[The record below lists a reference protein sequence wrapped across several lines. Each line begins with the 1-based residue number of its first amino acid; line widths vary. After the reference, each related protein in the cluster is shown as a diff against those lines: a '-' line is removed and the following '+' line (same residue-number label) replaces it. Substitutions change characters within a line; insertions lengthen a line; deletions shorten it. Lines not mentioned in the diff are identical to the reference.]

1 MPLYSLSAM
10 DFEPQHRVPAFQDAA
25 ASICRLLILPDDPQN
40 FTSTTAI
47 AVLPNAVIASTVHA
61 QCTTERSRALAAE
74 EPDNILIHA
83 PMVAG
88 FQISQRGGT
97 DQECGMGSVYIDPN
111 EVPGIAHF
119 NDPSTHVFYVS
130 IPRSALIGMGAG
142 LDAALRTT
150 QRNSPYW
157 QLFLGYAKTLH
168 GCQAELSAE
177 AARTCTGH
185 LHDLARMALADG
197 QLIEETGPERGVR
210 AAWLHRL
217 KSDIEAQLTA
227 PDLSLDRISARQG
240 ISARYARA
248 LFAGEQTTFRDYVK
262 RRRLSLAHDMLSDPR
277 QHHRSISD
285 IAMATGFGDLSW
297 FNACYRQQYGMTPS
311 ATRAGSLGA
320 DGQ

>member
-1 MPLYSLSAM
+1 M

-40 FTSTTAI
+40 FASTTSI
-47 AVLPNAVIASTVHA
+47 AVMPDVVIASTLHA

-83 PMVAG
+83 PMMAG
-88 FQISQRGGT
+88 FQINQRGGL
-97 DQECGMGSVYIDPN
+97 DQECGPGSVYIDPN

-119 NDPSTHVFYVS
+119 TDPSTHVFYVS
-130 IPRSALIGMGAG
+130 IPRSALIGAGSG
-142 LDAALRTT
+142 LDGALRTT
-150 QRNSPYW
+150 QKTSPYW

-168 GCQAELSAE
+168 ACQAELSPE
-177 AARTCTGH
+177 AARTCAGH

-197 QLIEETGPERGVR
+197 QLVDETGLTRGVR

-217 KSDIEAQLTA
+217 KSDIETQLTS

-240 ISARYARA
+240 ISSRYARA
-248 LFAGEQTTFRDYVK
+248 LFAGDQTTFRDYVK
-262 RRRLSLAHDMLSDPR
+262 RRRLILAHDMLSDSR

-297 FNACYRQQYGMTPS
+297 FNASYRQLFGMTPS
-311 ATRAGSLGA
+311 ATRAGSPGA
-320 DGQ
+320 EDR